1 MAFSP
6 QGAQKHLGQPGVF
19 LESRIGRRA
28 VLIWLLA
35 LAACLTIVWRSQ
47 FTADMSTFLPK
58 NPTPQQQ
65 LLVDQL
71 KEGSLSRL
79 LLIGIEGADGA
90 GRARLSRELATRL
103 QASGEFASV
112 RNGDAAAMARDRE
125 ILFKYRYLLSP
136 AVTGERFSVAGLHQA
151 VGDSIDML
159 ASPAGLMIKG
169 LLPRDPT
176 GEMMELLGSLDA
188 DGGPSTANGVWVS
201 RDGRRA
207 MLMAQTA
214 ASGADTDG
222 QERALTGLRASFEG
236 ALAATGIGDARMVF
250 SGTPAFSVDTRA
262 TIRSEVERLAI
273 LSAVGISCLLL
284 FVYRSVTALVLGLLP
299 VLSGALA
306 GIAAVSLGFGSV
318 HGITIGF
325 GTTLIGEAVDYSI
338 YYFVQSQA
346 AERSDRSWLEAFWP
360 TIRLG
365 VLTSICGFASLL
377 FSGFPGLAQ
386 LGLYSIAGLVAAAA
400 VTRFVLPHLCP
411 AGFRIRDTRAIGL
424 RLALLASTL
433 GRLRWGVLV
442 LAGVAAAVVATHRD
456 RLWNTGLGDI
466 SPMPPAALALNQS
479 LRNDLGAPD
488 QHYLIVVSAGEREA
502 ALLAAEQIAS
512 RLPALVDLGVITGF
526 ETPTRFLPSVATQR
540 ARQAALPGRTELSA
554 RLGQALGDLPLRPE
568 KLTPFLDDAEAAAH
582 MPLLTPE
589 MLAGSTLGLAVE
601 SMLLQRHSGGTS
613 GWIALL
619 PLDAPTTGPSA
630 DRIEPAAIQQVL
642 NDASQ
647 PRALFVDLS
656 GESSRLYADYLDEA
670 VLLSLAGL
678 LAIVVLLAATLRSAA
693 RLARVLAP
701 LMAAV
706 LLVMAGLAL
715 AGERLTLLHLV
726 GLLLIVAVGS
736 NYALFFDRA
745 EQQGGSEPQTLASL
759 LIANCTTVIGF
770 GVLAFSKLPILHAIG
785 ITVGP
790 GAVLALLLS
799 AVLAGRPQTNG
810 SY

>member
-1 MAFSP
+1 MSVRGGF
-6 QGAQKHLGQPGVF
+6 
-19 LESRIGRRA
+19 A
-28 VLIWLLA
+28 VPIWLLA

-47 FTADMSTFLPK
+47 FTADMSVFLPK
-58 NPTPQQQ
+58 SPTPEQQ

-71 KEGSLSRL
+71 KDGSLSRL
-79 LLIGIEGADGA
+79 LLIGIEGADA
-90 GRARLSRELATRL
+90 PGRARLSRELATRL
-103 QASGEFASV
+103 QASGEFSSV

-125 ILFKYRYLLSP
+125 ILFNYRYLLSP
-136 AVTGERFSVAGLHQA
+136 AVTAERFGVAGLHQA
-151 VGDSIDML
+151 IGDSIDLL

-169 LLPRDPT
+169 LLRRDPT

-188 DGGPSTANGVWVS
+188 GSSLSTANGVWVS
-201 RDGRRA
+201 SNGQRA

-214 ASGADTDG
+214 ASGSDTDG
-222 QERALTGLRASFEG
+222 QERALTHLRGSFD
-236 ALAATGIGDARMVF
+236 AAATATGIGGARVVF
-250 SGTPAFSVDTRA
+250 SGTPTFSVDSRA
-262 TIRSEVERLAI
+262 TIRSEVERLVI
-273 LSAVGISCLLL
+273 VSTVGIVGLLL
-284 FVYRSVTALVLGLLP
+284 LVYRSVTALVLGLAP

-306 GIAAVSLGFGSV
+306 GIAAVSVGFGSV

-346 AERSDRSWLEAFWP
+346 AERADRSWLQAFWP

-400 VTRFVLPHLCP
+400 VTRFVLPQLCP
-411 AGFRIRDTRAIGL
+411 AGFRVRDTRAIGQ
-424 RLALLASTL
+424 RLAQLLSTL
-433 GRLRWGVLV
+433 GLWRWGVLV
-442 LAGVAAAVVATHRD
+442 LAVIAVAVVVAHQD
-456 RLWNTGLGDI
+456 RLLHSTLADI
-466 SPMPPAALALNQS
+466 SATSPAALALDRS
-479 LRNDLGAPD
+479 LRNDLGTPD
-488 QHYLIVVSAGEREA
+488 QRYLVVVSADGREA
-502 ALLAAEQIAS
+502 ALLAAEQIAN
-512 RLPALVDLGVITGF
+512 RLRALVDQGVIAGL

-540 ARQAALPGRTELSA
+540 ARQAALPERAELTT
-554 RLGQALGDLPLRPE
+554 RLGQALKGLPLRPE
-568 KLTPFLDDAEAAAH
+568 KLTPFLDDAEAVAR

-589 MLAGSTLGLAVE
+589 TLAGSTLGLAVE
-601 SMLLQRHSGGTS
+601 SLLLQRRAGG
-613 GWIALL
+613 WLALL
-619 PLDAPTTGPSA
+619 PLAAPTTGRNA
-630 DRIEPAAIQQVL
+630 GHIEPAAIQQVL
-642 NDASQ
+642 DAAGQ
-647 PRALFVDLS
+647 PGALFVDLS
-656 GESSRLYADYLDEA
+656 AESNRLYADYLDEA
-670 VLLSLAGL
+670 IWLSLAGL
-678 LAIVVLLAATLRSAA
+678 LAIVVLLAVTLRSVA
-693 RLARVLAP
+693 RLAGVLAP

-706 LLVMAGLAL
+706 LLVIAGLAL

-736 NYALFFDRA
+736 NYALFFDRG

-799 AVLAGRPQTNG
+799 AILARRPQTSG
-810 SY
+810 SP